1 MLVIR
6 LQRKGKKN
14 QPSFKIIVTDKRN
27 SAVAGVPVEQIGFV
41 NTLTKERGVNKERAL
56 YWLSVGAQASPTV
69 WNLLVAEGIVDGKKK
84 KINVSKVKNPEKRA
98 AREKAKEDSKQ
109 KAAEAT
115 KAKAEEAKAA
125 KIEEIKEE
133 VAKTEEA
140 PVVEETPVV
149 EVKETEEVAKT
160 EEAPVVEETK

>member
-41 NTLTKERGVNKERAL
+41 NTLTKERGVNKERVL

-109 KAAEAT
+109 KAAEAA
-115 KAKAEEAKAA
+115 KAKE
-125 KIEEIKEE
+125 EE
-133 VAKTEEA
+133 VK
-140 PVVEETPVV
+140 VE
-149 EVKETEEVAKT
+149 EVKEE
-160 EEAPVVEETK
+160 VVEETKTEEVPAEETKTEEVK

>member
-14 QPSFKIIVTDKRN
+14 QPSYKIIVTDKRN

-69 WNLLVAEGIVDGKKK
+69 WNVFVTEGIVEGEKK

-98 AREKAKEDSKQ
+98 AREKAKEDNKQ
-109 KAAEAT
+109 KAAEAA

-140 PVVEETPVV
+140 PV
-149 EVKETEEVAKT
+149 A
-160 EEAPVVEETK
+160 EEAPAVEETK

>member
-14 QPSFKIIVTDKRN
+14 QPSFKIVVTDKRN

-69 WNLLVAEGIVDGKKK
+69 WNLFVTEGIVDGKKK
-84 KINVSKVKNPEKRA
+84 KINVSKVKDPEKRA

-109 KAAEAT
+109 KAAEAV
-115 KAKAEEAKAA
+115 KAKEEEVKV
-125 KIEEIKEE
+125 EEIKEE
-133 VAKTEEA
+133 VKEEVVEEVKTEEA
-140 PVVEETPVV
+140 PAE
-149 EVKETEEVAKT
+149 EVK
-160 EEAPVVEETK
+160 

>member
-14 QPSFKIIVTDKRN
+14 QPSFKIVVTDKRN

-69 WNLLVAEGIVDGKKK
+69 WNLFVTEGIVDGKKK
-84 KINVSKVKNPEKRA
+84 KINVSKVKDPEKRA

-109 KAAEAT
+109 KAAEAV
-115 KAKAEEAKAA
+115 KAKEEEVKV
-125 KIEEIKEE
+125 EEIKEE
-133 VAKTEEA
+133 VKEEVVEEVKTEEA
-140 PVVEETPVV
+140 PSE
-149 EVKETEEVAKT
+149 EVK
-160 EEAPVVEETK
+160 